1 MARADPVP
9 YLVCG
14 IVAWALSCVVGIAA
28 GIQARTPFYSSRPLD
43 LDEAWGSITLA
54 VILMMVAA
62 AFVCV
67 ALVILAAKVHELHV
81 VLVQSPAGAA
91 PTVSRGEVPPS
102 PSSAAPSAPR
112 ARPSGY
118 RPGAPAEPDPRDED
132 DHGDPLDG
140 LAPRGR
146 R

>member
-28 GIQARTPFYSSRPLD
+28 GIQARNPFYSTRPLD

-91 PTVSRGEVPPS
+91 STVSGGEVPPS
-102 PSSAAPSAPR
+102 PSPSAPR